1 MEKRQIKMQDGR
13 YLVFYTF
20 ADAPPPSA
28 AGESGTG
35 AQASGEAREQPEA
48 VPEAEEERSV

>member
-13 YLVFYTF
+13 YLIFYTF

-28 AGESGTG
+28 AGESGPG
-35 AQASGEAREQPEA
+35 AQANGAAKEQPEA
-48 VPEAEEERSV
+48 MPEAEEERSV